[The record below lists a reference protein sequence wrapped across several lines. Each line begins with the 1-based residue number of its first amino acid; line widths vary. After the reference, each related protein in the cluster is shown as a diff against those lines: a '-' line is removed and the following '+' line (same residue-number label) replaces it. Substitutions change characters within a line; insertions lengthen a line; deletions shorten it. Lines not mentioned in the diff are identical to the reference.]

1 MMLEGIRVL
10 DLGSFITAP
19 LAAQMLGDLGADVI
33 KVERPEGDP
42 FRRSDGSLYSP
53 TFLAYNRNK
62 RSIVI
67 DMTTE
72 AGRNA
77 QRKLIETADVL
88 IDNYRTPVLK
98 KLGLDPDELRALN
111 PRLIH
116 CSITG
121 FGSKGPYQ
129 ARAAFDTVGQAL
141 SGIAG
146 MMVDPE
152 KPEAFGPTISD
163 NVTGMYA
170 AYGIMG
176 ALIERERTGRGR
188 RIEVNMLESS
198 MAFMPDI
205 FTNYTRDGHAGGRR
219 SRVMRSQSYVF
230 ACKDGKMLAFHLST
244 GEKFW
249 GELIK
254 AIGMEHLNG
263 DERFGRHVLR
273 GKNYPALEGI
283 LKKRFLEMTRQE
295 WIAKLSQFDV
305 TYAPVNSIAEAVADP
320 QVAALGT
327 MAKAQHPSEG
337 DVVSIETPLFID
349 GGRARDVNRAP
360 PVLGE
365 HTDEICREAGI
376 DPASIRPQA
385 KPDI

>member
-19 LAAQMLGDLGADVI
+19 LAAQLLGDLGADVI

-42 FRRSDGSLYSP
+42 FRRSDGSLYSA

-62 RSIVI
+62 RSITI

-72 AGRNA
+72 AGQQA
-77 QRKLIETADVL
+77 QRTLIETADVL
-88 IDNYRTPVLK
+88 IDNYRTPVLR
-98 KLGLDPDELRALN
+98 KLGLDPNELRALN

-170 AYGIMG
+170 AYGVMG
-176 ALIERERTGRGR
+176 ALIERQRTGKGR

-205 FTNYTRDGHAGGRR
+205 FTNYMRDGHAGGRR

-230 ACKDGKMLAFHLST
+230 ACKDGRMLAFHLST

-249 GELIK
+249 DELIK
-254 AIGMEHLNG
+254 AIGMPELND
-263 DERFGRHVLR
+263 DERFCKHVSR
-273 GKNYPALEGI
+273 VRNYPALEEI
-283 LKKRFLEMTRQE
+283 LRQHFVERTREE
-295 WIAKLSQFDV
+295 WVEQLSQFDV
-305 TYAPVNSIAEAVADP
+305 TYAPVNSIAEAVDDA
-320 QVAALGT
+320 QVKALGT
-327 MAKAQHPSEG
+327 MAAAHHPVQG
-337 DVVSIETPLFID
+337 DVVSVETPLFID
-349 GGRARDVNRAP
+349 GGRALEANRAP
-360 PVLGE
+360 PMLGE
-365 HTDEICREAGI
+365 HTQDICAELGI
-376 DPASIRPQA
+376 DPQSIKAR
-385 KPDI
+385 

>member
-42 FRRSDGSLYSP
+42 FRRSDGSTYSP

-62 RSIVI
+62 RSITI
-67 DMTTE
+67 DTTTQ
-72 AGRNA
+72 AGQQA
-77 QRKLIETADVL
+77 QRRLIETADVL

-98 KLGLDPDELRALN
+98 KLGLDPDELRTLN

-141 SGIAG
+141 SGLAG
-146 MMVDPE
+146 MMVDPD

-170 AYGIMG
+170 AYGVMG
-176 ALIERERTGRGR
+176 ALVERHRTGVGR

-205 FTNYTRDGHAGGRR
+205 FTNYTRDNHAGGRR

-230 ACKDGKMLAFHLST
+230 ACKDGRMLAFHLST

-254 AIGMEHLNG
+254 AIGMPELND
-263 DERFGRHVLR
+263 DERFSRHVSR
-273 GKNYPALEGI
+273 VRNYPALEE
-283 LKKRFLEMTRQE
+283 LLRKRFVERTRAQWVE
-295 WIAKLSQFDV
+295 QLSKFDV

-327 MAKAQHPSEG
+327 MAKAVHPREG

-349 GGRARDVNRAP
+349 GGRARPENAAP
-360 PVLGE
+360 PMLGE
-365 HTDEICREAGI
+365 HTDEICAELGI
-376 DPASIRPQA
+376 DPVSIKTKLPGS
-385 KPDI
+385 

>member
-1 MMLEGIRVL
+1 MMLQGIRVI

-33 KVERPEGDP
+33 KIERPEGDP

-62 RSIVI
+62 RSII
-67 DMTTE
+67 LDTTTE
-72 AGRNA
+72 AGRDA
-77 QRKLIETADVL
+77 QLKLIDTADVV

-98 KLGLDPDELRALN
+98 KLGLDPDALRQRN
-111 PRLIH
+111 PRLVH

-121 FGSKGPYQ
+121 FGSRGPYQ

-146 MMVDPE
+146 MMVDPD

-176 ALIERERTGRGR
+176 ALIERERTGKGR

-205 FTNYTRDGHAGGRR
+205 FTNFTRDGHAGGRR

-254 AIGMEHLNG
+254 AIDMQHLNE
-263 DERFGRHVLR
+263 DPRFARHVLR
-273 GKNYPALEGI
+273 GQNYPALEDI
-283 LKKRFLEMTRQE
+283 LKKRFLELSQGQ
-295 WIAKLSQFDV
+295 WIEKLSQFDV
-305 TYAPVNSIAEAVADP
+305 TYAPVNTIAEAVNDP
-320 QVAALGT
+320 QVAALAS
-327 MAKAQHPSEG
+327 MVRAVHPSEG
-337 DVVSIETPLFID
+337 DVVSVETPLFID
-349 GGRARDVNRAP
+349 GGRARAQNIAP

-365 HTDEICREAGI
+365 HTNEICAEIGI
-376 DPASIRPQA
+376 DPASIKPQ
-385 KPDI
+385 

>member
-42 FRRSDGSLYSP
+42 FRRSDGSTYSA

-62 RSIVI
+62 RSICI
-67 DMTTE
+67 DMTSE
-72 AGRNA
+72 AGRAA
-77 QRKLIETADVL
+77 QRKLIEHADVL

-98 KLGLDPDELRALN
+98 KLGLDPDELRQLN

-146 MMVDPE
+146 MMVDPD

-170 AYGIMG
+170 AYGVMG
-176 ALIERERTGRGR
+176 ALIERERTGKGR

-205 FTNYTRDGHAGGRR
+205 FTNLTRDGHAGGRR

-254 AIGMEHLNG
+254 AIGLPHLND
-263 DERFGRHVLR
+263 DERFCKHVQR
-273 GKNYPALEGI
+273 VRNYPALEDI
-283 LKKRFLEMTRQE
+283 LRPRFLERTREE
-295 WIAKLSQFDV
+295 WVAELSKFDV
-305 TYAPVNSIAEAVADP
+305 TYAPVNSIAEAVGDP

-327 MAKAQHPSEG
+327 MAKAVHPVEG
-337 DVVSIETPLFID
+337 DVVSIETPLFVD
-349 GGRARDVNRAP
+349 GGRARAVNVAP
-360 PVLGE
+360 PMLGE
-365 HTDEICREAGI
+365 HTDEICREFGI
-376 DPASIRPQA
+376 DPADLKSSRA
-385 KPDI
+385 AE

>member
-1 MMLEGIRVL
+1 MMLEGIKVI

-33 KVERPEGDP
+33 KIERPDGDP
-42 FRRSDGSLYSP
+42 FRRSDGSLYSA
-53 TFLAYNRNK
+53 TFQAYNRNK
-62 RSIVI
+62 RSITI
-67 DMTTE
+67 DSRTE
-72 AGRNA
+72 AGKAA
-77 QRKLIETADVL
+77 QLKLIASSDVV

-98 KLGLDPDELRALN
+98 KLGLDPDLLQQRN

-146 MMVDPE
+146 MMVDPD
-152 KPEAFGPTISD
+152 KPEAFGPTITD

-170 AYGIMG
+170 AYGAMG
-176 ALIERERTGRGR
+176 ALIERQRTGKGR

-205 FTNYTRDGHAGGRR
+205 FTNFTRDGHAGGRR
-219 SRVMRSQSYVF
+219 SRVMRSQSYIF
-230 ACKDGKMLAFHLST
+230 TCADGKMLAFHLST

-249 GELIK
+249 GGLVE
-254 AIGMEHLNG
+254 AIEMPALNDDG
-263 DERFGRHVLR
+263 RFSKHTSRV
-273 GKNYPALEGI
+273 KNYPALEEI
-283 LKKRFLEMTRQE
+283 LKKRFLEHTQAE
-295 WIAKLSQFDV
+295 WIEKLSRHDV
-305 TYAPVNSIAEAVADP
+305 TYAPVNSIEEAVNNP
-320 QVAALGT
+320 QVAVLGT
-327 MAKAQHPSEG
+327 MSTAHHPVEG
-337 DVVSIETPLFID
+337 DVQSVDTPLFID
-349 GGRARDVNRAP
+349 GARARVTNGPP

-365 HTDEICREAGI
+365 HTEEICAEFGI
-376 DPASIRPQA
+376 DPQSL
-385 KPDI
+385 K

>member
-1 MMLEGIRVL
+1 MLLEGIRVV

-19 LAAQMLGDLGADVI
+19 LAAQLLGDLGADVI
-33 KVERPEGDP
+33 KIERPQGDP
-42 FRRSDGSLYSP
+42 FRRSDGSLYSA

-62 RSIVI
+62 RSITL
-67 DMTTE
+67 DTTTA
-72 AGRNA
+72 AGREA
-77 QRKLIETADVL
+77 QLKIIAGSDVI

-98 KLGLDPDELRALN
+98 KLGLDPDDLRKRN
-111 PRLIH
+111 PRLVH

-141 SGIAG
+141 SGLAG
-146 MMVDPE
+146 MMVDPD

-176 ALIERERTGRGR
+176 ALIERQRTGKGR

-205 FTNYTRDGHAGGRR
+205 FTNFTREGHAGGRR
-219 SRVMRSQSYVF
+219 SRVMRSQSFVF
-230 ACKDGKMLAFHLST
+230 ACSDGKMLAFHLST

-249 GELIK
+249 GELVR
-254 AIGMEHLNG
+254 AIDMEHLN
-263 DERFGRHVLR
+263 DDDRFCKHVLR
-273 GKNYPALEGI
+273 VKNYPALEEI
-283 LKKRFLEMTRQE
+283 LKKRFLERTQGE
-295 WIAKLSQFDV
+295 WVERLSQFDV
-305 TYAPVNSIAEAVADP
+305 TFAPVNTIAEVVSDE
-320 QVAALGT
+320 QVRALGT
-327 MAKAQHPSEG
+327 MAAAVHPREG
-337 DVVSIETPLFID
+337 EVVSVETPLFFD
-349 GGRARDVNRAP
+349 GGRALETNKAP

-365 HTDEICREAGI
+365 HSREICAEFGI
-376 DPASIRPQA
+376 DPETIQA
-385 KPDI
+385 EIQGK